1 MLSKDV
7 RGMRRHRGFTVEKE
21 SMTRTLA
28 KLQVSKATYNEI
40 ETLLRAADY
49 DHLFLEDGL
58 IDLQGI
64 GLTAE
69 VQVNKPFETRDFISP
84 QDAHVAV
91 VLYNDI
97 RTSLEGGGWTISDD
111 TTTPGYWWVHP
122 DHTRAHSMSAAHGQ
136 WRLDLESKKLRR
148 SQDE

>member
-7 RGMRRHRGFTVEKE
+7 RGMRRHRGFAEEKE

-28 KLQVSKATYNEI
+28 ELQVSKATYNEI
-40 ETLLRAADY
+40 RDLLKAAEY
-49 DHLFLEDGL
+49 DHLFRSDGL

-69 VQVNKPFETRDFISP
+69 VQVNKPFETRNFISP

-91 VLYNDI
+91 ALYNDV

-122 DHTRAHSMSAAHGQ
+122 DHAGTHAMSAAHGQ
-136 WRLDLESKKLRR
+136 WRLDLERTVKQRT
-148 SQDE
+148 QDE

>member
-1 MLSKDV
+1 
-7 RGMRRHRGFTVEKE
+7 
-21 SMTRTLA
+21 MTRTLA
-28 KLQVSKATYNEI
+28 ELQVSKATYNEI
-40 ETLLRAADY
+40 EKLLRAADY

-69 VQVNKPFETRDFISP
+69 VQVNKPFETRHFISP

-91 VLYNDI
+91 ALYNDV
-97 RTSLEGGGWTISDD
+97 RTSLEGGGWKISDD

-122 DHTRAHSMSAAHGQ
+122 DHNMVPYSMSAAHGQ
-136 WRLDLESKKLRR
+136 WRLDLEHAKKQRT
-148 SQDE
+148 QDE